1 MFVDA
6 SALVAILADEED
18 GDEKQ
23 KQIAAASGSV
33 LVSPMVRFEATLA
46 LSRAARVRSGSM
58 VIADARELLV
68 EARQIVDEY
77 LKEIGA
83 REIDISPEIG
93 NDALDAAAAFGK
105 TAGRGAKLN
114 FGDCFSYAC
123 AKASGVPLLYKGDDF
138 SQTDLA

>member
-1 MFVDA
+1 
-6 SALVAILADEED
+6 
-18 GDEKQ
+18 
-23 KQIAAASGSV
+23 
-33 LVSPMVRFEATLA
+33 
-46 LSRAARVRSGSM
+46 M